1 MAIAVRSVKAGMTRF
16 GYLRSRL
23 KEGAKLGCRGAAIG
37 PPTRTPARSVCR
49 FRYIR
54 RTKPHTAPFP
64 IPHSPSNID
73 KTVELVTSL
82 MMSISILL
90 PLDPL

>member
-1 MAIAVRSVKAGMTRF
+1 TVPSWGVGGQRLAPQLGRLHGVYVGFGTLGVRNHTQ
-16 GYLRSRL
+16 
-23 KEGAKLGCRGAAIG
+23 
-37 PPTRTPARSVCR
+37 
-49 FRYIR
+49 
-54 RTKPHTAPFP
+54 PHSPFP

-82 MMSISILL
+82 MMSISILI